1 MLDNARVVSKRET
14 KKTRRRHQCA
24 ECNKGMTKGSK
35 VLRYSI
41 DYDGFFF
48 NAYICEDC
56 SDKLNKQHE
65 DRGTD

>member
-1 MLDNARVVSKRET
+1 
-14 KKTRRRHQCA
+14 
-24 ECNKGMTKGSK
+24 MTKGSK

-56 SDKLNKQHE
+56 SGKSSEASHNLNKQHE
-65 DRGTD
+65 DRGTDWANACPTQVS